1 MNKTNTLLLAS
12 AFFSLAFSLSNFSQA
27 QNSDADYC
35 RQAFEIGNMPGMT
48 ECTQEE
54 LQTEDKRLNT
64 EYKRVM
70 KNLDASAKKELR
82 TRQRAW
88 IKARDKACKLE
99 EDSGQAG
106 LLNHVSCL
114 KEWTKKRANELAG
127 MP

>member
-1 MNKTNTLLLAS
+1 MNKANTLLLAS
-12 AFFSLAFSLSNFSQA
+12 ALFSLVFSLGNSVQA
-27 QNSDADYC
+27 QNSNADYC
-35 RQAFEIGNMPGMT
+35 RQAFETGNMPDMT

-70 KNLDASAKKELR
+70 KNLDSSAKKELR

-99 EDSGQAG
+99 EDNGQAG
-106 LLNHVSCL
+106 MLNHVSCL

-127 MP
+127 MR